1 METKE
6 CKTCH
11 AIKPINEFHKHPQ
24 YADGYDSTCGECA
37 EVSSAKREDRNRRTN
52 SQRIVP
58 RRFTLFIRIL
68 SWQSLLLDNLWMNS
82 KQEDIV
88 GNYNTLKR

>member
-6 CKTCH
+6 CKRVMQLNLSMNFTS
-11 AIKPINEFHKHPQ
+11 IPSMRMDMILPVER
-24 YADGYDSTCGECA
+24 A
-37 EVSSAKREDRNRRTN
+37 EVSSAKREDRSRRTN

>member
-11 AIKPINEFHKHPQ
+11 AIKPINEFHKHPSMRM
-24 YADGYDSTCGECA
+24 DMILPVECA